1 MKAFKWVFATWAVG
15 VLCTAGLAQA
25 SDGLVGLRSP
35 YTAKDTMDRLEANA
49 KARGFT
55 VFARVD
61 HAAGAAQVGKKLRPT
76 EVLIFGNPAGGTLFM
91 ECAQSIG
98 IDLPLKA
105 LVWED
110 ASQQVWLAY
119 NDPAFIAQ
127 RHETPKCAAVEPTR
141 KALSGLV
148 EATVAPKP

>member
-35 YTAKDTMDRLEANA
+35 YTAKDTMDRLEVNA

-61 HAAGAAQVGKKLRPT
+61 HAAGAAQMGKKLRPT

-110 ASQQVWLAY
+110 AASQVWLGY
-119 NDPAFIAQ
+119 YDPGFLAK
-127 RHETPKCAAVEPTR
+127 RHGAAACPAVEGLR
-141 KALSGLV
+141 KALAGLGDAAV
-148 EATVAPKP
+148 GR